1 MGFFP
6 SPVLPKPP
14 PRGILKETQKGQL
27 HPESPPR
34 IRPKTG
40 SREWSG
46 RRCLSFLPEV
56 LKRMRRQEFESDKGL
71 EIADASLYGVL
82 SMVDP
87 QGMAYGVPLNFWR
100 QGDRLYFH
108 SARTGRKIDCL
119 RANPHVSICFVRE
132 ARVIPEAMTTKYA
145 SAIVT
150 GTAREL
156 TDTEEK
162 RQAAVALCRRYQVPE
177 ERIARG
183 FHGCLPAV
191 AIWEITPDSVTGKE
205 RL

>member
-1 MGFFP
+1 
-6 SPVLPKPP
+6 
-14 PRGILKETQKGQL
+14 
-27 HPESPPR
+27 
-34 IRPKTG
+34 
-40 SREWSG
+40 
-46 RRCLSFLPEV
+46 
-56 LKRMRRQEFESDKGL
+56 MRRKEFESDKGL

-87 QGMAYGVPLNFWR
+87 QGGAYGVPLNFWR
-100 QGDRLYFH
+100 EENRLYFH

-132 ARVIPEAMTTKYA
+132 ARVIPQAMTTKYA

-162 RQAAVALCRRYQVPE
+162 RRAAVALCRRYQVPE
-177 ERIARG
+177 ERIAKG
-183 FHGCLPAV
+183 FQGCLPAV
-191 AIWEITPDSVTGKE
+191 SIWEITLDSASGKE